1 MALPRFDEVSLP
13 PGRADA
19 SAMPDTDQWRRRV
32 VPEMERLFAAKPGR
46 PALATAPPAPATGR
60 TVPPVGRPVPPVGRP
75 GAARPKPVLE
85 PPAAAR
91 PAAAPE
97 PWRRRSRRD
106 KFPVVPVAA
115 AAVAGIAIGAFG
127 PSLYWRLDQKLHT
140 ATVDEHFPL
149 KPTLAPAAT
158 QSAQAAPPT
167 LAPKPPELLLQATV
181 EPPPFAVRPVPPP
194 RPAVPVPA
202 AAPPAGAQGPA
213 PPATGMA
220 AQIAEADRA
229 LDQAYASARRAG
241 VAAPVLEDD
250 REHWQAVRAD
260 AAKRSNVTLLAA
272 YNSRIHD
279 LGGMAEEARSQRSA
293 TDAGLRQETSASG
306 RP

>member
-19 SAMPDTDQWRRRV
+19 SAMPDPDQWRRRV
-32 VPEMERLFAAKPGR
+32 APEMERLFAAKPGR
-46 PALATAPPAPATGR
+46 PALAAGR

-75 GAARPKPVLE
+75 GAVRPKPVLE
-85 PPAAAR
+85 PPAR
-91 PAAAPE
+91 PVAAAE
-97 PWRRRSRRD
+97 PRRRRSRQE
-106 KFPVVPVAA
+106 KFPVGAVAA
-115 AAVAGIAIGAFG
+115 AAVVGIAVGAFG

-149 KPTLAPAAT
+149 KPTLDTAST
-158 QSAQAAPPT
+158 QSAQAPAPT
-167 LAPKPPELLLQATV
+167 LAPPPKAPELLLQATV
-181 EPPPFAVRPVPPP
+181 EPPPFAVRPVPAA
-194 RPAVPVPA
+194 RPAVPLPASAQPPSPQA
-202 AAPPAGAQGPA
+202 AAPPA
-213 PPATGMA
+213 TGVA

-229 LDQAYASARRAG
+229 LDQAYAAARRAG
-241 VAAPVLEDD
+241 VPEPVLEDD

-279 LGGMAEEARSQRSA
+279 LGGMAEEARSQRTVS
-293 TDAGLRQETSASG
+293 DAGLRQETSAYG
-306 RP
+306 RR